1 VPAFVQNPKAKNE
14 VFVREDQGFLGSYI
28 HGIFQSHSFRRGL
41 LNNLRRR
48 KSLPER
54 VYDAPLDKEKHYDA
68 LADLVRNSLDM
79 KAVYRILDEG
89 VKA

>member
-1 VPAFVQNPKAKNE
+1 MISVYADGSINE
-14 VFVREDQGFLGSYI
+14 KGSIIGSYI
-28 HGIFQSHSFRRGL
+28 HGIFQSHGFRRGL

-48 KSLPER
+48 KGLPER

-89 VKA
+89 VGA